1 MCVCLRIHWNNNSYT
16 TLTLNENYINA
27 EEIRVKLNSTLYAY
41 LIFVFFLCRDAAGE
55 EKLNVKFE
63 PGELREAAR
72 TFEEG
77 LYTLCTYNFLN
88 MR

>member
-1 MCVCLRIHWNNNSYT
+1 MMSEVIKCHAVNR
-16 TLTLNENYINA
+16 NYI
-27 EEIRVKLNSTLYAY
+27 LNLNIHS
-41 LIFVFFLCRDAAGE
+41 FLHRDATGE

-77 LYTLCTYNFLN
+77 KTRDANSN
-88 MR
+88 H